1 MPSRVQPSKP
11 PVEGGGTHTEGSSCR
26 SAPLRDHAK
35 LRLARERS
43 GSLHARSASRRGRQ
57 PHRWEFFLY
66 GKPSTI
72 VVAGALPADDA
83 ESALKSTCEFSRSMV
98 GSAGT
103 RQPAA
108 RRSLTHTHTHSQACR
123 RARVPKGLW
132 RRAPRATPG
141 WVHYGCTCGHASS
154 PPTASRPCARVRTY
168 ARGRAAGRGEG
179 CRRSAPPNDGQAA
192 DHARP
197 RLPEDAT
204 PAAVHVVRVDQSG
217 GTLYRTTG
225 RPASCHTLT
234 PTRSHDTDSYRPAA
248 SKIDQIDR

>member
-57 PHRWEFFLY
+57 PHRWDFFLY

-108 RRSLTHTHTHSQACR
+108 RRSLTHTHTHTVRPAAARACLR
-123 RARVPKGLW
+123 
-132 RRAPRATPG
+132 
-141 WVHYGCTCGHASS
+141 GCGGV
-154 PPTASRPCARVRTY
+154 PCARRRGGCIMGAPAATPRPRQQPLGRARAYVRTR
-168 ARGRAAGRGEG
+168 AGGRRAVVKDVGV
-179 CRRSAPPNDGQAA
+179 
-192 DHARP
+192 RP
-197 RLPEDAT
+197 RPM
-204 PAAVHVVRVDQSG
+204 
-217 GTLYRTTG
+217 TG
-225 RPASCHTLT
+225 RPQITRAHDCQKTLPQRRCTSCV
-234 PTRSHDTDSYRPAA
+234 
-248 SKIDQIDR
+248 